1 MTRLEQAMTFASTPD
16 GFAQVWSMLGLPG
29 EPKRIMCSP
38 FRPDSKPSFSVYERG
53 GKTVAHD
60 FASGESWDAI
70 DLVQNALNASKA
82 DASKWLM
89 DAFGPKKCK
98 PIMLP
103 AKAIARAS
111 QKTPEPLQPCKLES
125 TIRSIHRPTEPELE
139 RLCELRKYP
148 SIHGLRLMS
157 DRGMLICGTVYGE
170 PVWAVMDGS
179 HNNVRYRR
187 FCQGDWPKSQSAT
200 GSHNDWIV
208 AEPDKH
214 AVIVLTEGEADCL
227 AAACLMAWDY
237 IEHPDMWKTLCD
249 KVGFGFFTKS
259 NKYHPECLSRFKGKS
274 VLICPQNEMPSSGK
288 PGLQMALSL
297 GKQLDQHGAKV
308 RFWIPPIKGMDLNNY
323 ASQLSEGDSLENSQ
337 AFRIIPCMLASI

>member
-1 MTRLEQAMTFASTPD
+1 
-16 GFAQVWSMLGLPG
+16 MLGLPD
-29 EPKRIMCSP
+29 EPKRTMCSP
-38 FRPDSKPSFSVYERG
+38 FRTDSKPSFSVYERG

-60 FASGESWDAI
+60 FATGESFDAL
-70 DLVQNALNASKA
+70 DLIQQVLNMSKS

-89 DAFGPKKCK
+89 DAFCPEKDR

-103 AKAIARAS
+103 VKAVSRS
-111 QKTPEPLQPCKLES
+111 TTSKPEPLQPCKLES
-125 TIRSIHRPTEPELE
+125 TIRSIHRPMENELE
-139 RLCELRKYP
+139 AICELRNYP

-157 DRGMLICGTVYGE
+157 GRGMLICGVVYGE
-170 PVWAVMDGS
+170 PVWAVMDAS
-179 HNNVRYRR
+179 ANNVRFRR
-187 FCQGDWPKSQSAT
+187 FCQGAWPKSQSVT

-208 AEPDKH
+208 AEPQKH
-214 AVIVLTEGEADCL
+214 DIIVLTEGEADCL

-259 NKYHPECLSRFKGKS
+259 NKYHPECLHHFKGKS

-297 GKQLDQHGAKV
+297 GKQLDQHGAQV
-308 RFWIPPIKGMDLNNY
+308 SFWIPPKQGMDLNDY
-323 ASQLSEGDSLENSQ
+323 VSRFSSGGTLKNSRVFKRLP
-337 AFRIIPCMLASI
+337 AMI